1 MNIPDMDKS
10 ATAVDRDDAPLV
22 IAQLGQTL
30 DGRIATVT
38 GESRWINGN
47 CALDHLHRL
56 RASVDAVVVGVG
68 TLIADDPQL
77 TVRRVAGRHPTRVVI
92 DPRGRAPASAK
103 RFSCPAAPTL
113 AIVAPGARGPAP
125 GIETIEITP
134 REGALAPAD
143 IVAALAARGLRR
155 LLIEGGAR
163 TISTFLDAGAID
175 RLHLLVAPMII
186 GSGRQGL
193 DLAPEGRLD
202 RALRPA
208 TRVTVFPD
216 GDVLFDCDLRRR
228 DRAGETGGTP

>member
-1 MNIPDMDKS
+1 MNI
-10 ATAVDRDDAPLV
+10 ADRDIAGPADEGGPAPLI

-38 GESRWINGN
+38 GESRWINGD

-68 TLIADDPQL
+68 TVIADDPRL

-103 RFSCPAAPTL
+103 CFSCSAAPTL
-113 AIVAPGARGPAP
+113 AVVATGARAPAP
-125 GIETIEITP
+125 GIETIALAP

-143 IVAALAARGLRR
+143 IVAALAERGLKR

-163 TISTFLDAGAID
+163 TISAFLDAGAID
-175 RLHLLVAPMII
+175 RLHLLLAPMII
-186 GSGRQGL
+186 GSGRQGI

-228 DRAGETGGTP
+228 GDAGQMRGKP

>member
-1 MNIPDMDKS
+1 MEKP
-10 ATAVDRDDAPLV
+10 AAELRPGEPLV

-30 DGRIATVT
+30 DGRIATVS
-38 GESRWINGN
+38 GESRWINGD
-47 CALDHLHRL
+47 CALDHLHWL

-68 TLIADDPQL
+68 TVIADDPQL

-92 DPRGRAPASAK
+92 DPKGRAPASAK
-103 RFSCPAAPTL
+103 CFSCDAAPTL
-113 AIVAPGARGPAP
+113 TIVAAGARAPAP
-125 GIETIEITP
+125 GIETIALAP

-163 TISTFLDAGAID
+163 TISAFVDARAVD

-186 GSGRQGL
+186 GSGRPGL
-193 DLAPEGRLD
+193 ELAPEGRLD

-208 TRVTVFPD
+208 TRVTVFAD
-216 GDVLFDCDLRRR
+216 GDVLFECDLRRP
-228 DRAGETGGTP
+228 RAGADTRGTP

>member
-1 MNIPDMDKS
+1 MNIPDMDKG
-10 ATAVDRDDAPLV
+10 ATGVDRDDAPLV

-92 DPRGRAPASAK
+92 DPRSRAPASAK
-103 RFSCPAAPTL
+103 CFSCPAAPTL

-125 GIETIEITP
+125 GIETIEIAP
-134 REGALAPAD
+134 REGALAPGD

-228 DRAGETGGTP
+228 DRAGETEGTP